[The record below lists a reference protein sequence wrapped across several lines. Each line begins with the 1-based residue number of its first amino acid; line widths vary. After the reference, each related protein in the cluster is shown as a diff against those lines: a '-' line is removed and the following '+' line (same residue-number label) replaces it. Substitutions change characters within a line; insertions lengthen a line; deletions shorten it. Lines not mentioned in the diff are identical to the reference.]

1 MAWVTWSAA
10 DQRVARMMLS
20 SRHDQMGPSLVRR
33 QAARRFQRV
42 ASTRSA
48 CGSRRLPGRVPLPL
62 LGPQCCACARVIT
75 PGPSMRYT
83 PIVEDSKWHAV
94 LSVARIA
101 RLAAI
106 CVGCRQVRRGH
117 IARNAPLLARVGHAV
132 GNLVASRERVFRIC
146 LSGPQRG
153 ALVAASLPRALPLDA
168 VRHCPK
174 IDRKFTS

>member
-1 MAWVTWSAA
+1 M
-10 DQRVARMMLS
+10 
-20 SRHDQMGPSLVRR
+20 VRR
-33 QAARRFQRV
+33 GSTRRTYDAIIKARPDGAFTGTTTSRKAFSACCLNSLGMWLTAAAWAS
-42 ASTRSA
+42 ASTTSWTTVL
-48 CGSRRLPGRVPLPL
+48 CM
-62 LGPQCCACARVIT
+62 CACDN
-75 PGPSMRYT
+75 PWPSHALHTY
-83 PIVEDSKWHAV
+83 VEDSKWHAV

>member
-1 MAWVTWSAA
+1 
-10 DQRVARMMLS
+10 
-20 SRHDQMGPSLVRR
+20 
-33 QAARRFQRV
+33 
-42 ASTRSA
+42 
-48 CGSRRLPGRVPLPL
+48 
-62 LGPQCCACARVIT
+62 
-75 PGPSMRYT
+75 MRYT

-153 ALVAASLPRALPLDA
+153 ALVAASPSARPTEGSPQLHADA
-168 VRHCPK
+168 RS
-174 IDRKFTS
+174 DREQVLV